1 MEARGS
7 PNVDQNRNIS
17 WIFRDPLPESPPGGF
32 GEGSGWIWGGFWEGF
47 GGIWE
52 ARRSP
57 NGHQNEGISRTFRY
71 HLPGAPRVPPSPPT
85 LGSPN

>member
-52 ARRSP
+52 AGGVQMDTKMKEFR
-57 NGHQNEGISRTFRY
+57 GHFVTTSQEP
-71 HLPGAPRVPPSPPT
+71 PGFPRPLQP
-85 LGSPN
+85 